1 MKRKNLLFLFM
12 LLLMN
17 TCFSQKE
24 LKIEFQDKMSLEKYM
39 VIQLSRDEARPL
51 KKRLPYIHSATLNLT
66 IDLEGKL
73 LHVDFVERAEEED
86 FNQLFERWVRS
97 TSGKWKVTNVPK
109 GVQTLNIII
118 PFLQK
123 TPPDPALKGW
133 DSLSRKFQTYH
144 QSLSADNIENCEKGS
159 CIILNDIVNGMYAP
173 VR

>member
-1 MKRKNLLFLFM
+1 
-12 LLLMN
+12 
-17 TCFSQKE
+17 
-24 LKIEFQDKMSLEKYM
+24 MSLEKYM

>member
-1 MKRKNLLFLFM
+1 
-12 LLLMN
+12 
-17 TCFSQKE
+17 
-24 LKIEFQDKMSLEKYM
+24 MSLEKYM

-97 TSGKWKVTNVPK
+97 TSDKWKVTNVPK
-109 GVQTLNIII
+109 GVGTLNIIL

-123 TPPDPALKGW
+123 TSPYFSG
-133 DSLSRKFQTYH
+133 Y
-144 QSLSADNIENCEKGS
+144 DN
-159 CIILNDIVNGMYAP
+159 
-173 VR
+173 